1 MNKKEKNRLIFGF
14 IFMAFFNFILIVT
27 SVISGMRKGDMML
40 RFHEKETVTLF
51 SGLFLGFTALTS
63 LFIYFLKKRAGLKSE
78 RYMFWFF
85 SAIGF
90 IFLCL
95 DEYFMAHE
103 GIDDWVGSW
112 FIRSAHHLNFD
123 NFVIAFYGLVA
134 VGVCYYFRR
143 AILSHPVM
151 WPCLGFGV
159 FCLAGTVVFHGF
171 ETTYIAYE
179 VTEESFKIVGVTSFF
194 LAYFQVLL
202 TSLDRLTIVQ
212 AQPTGRQA
220 ALGDNA

>member
-1 MNKKEKNRLIFGF
+1 MNRREKKRLILGF
-14 IFMAFFNFILIVT
+14 AFLVFFNSILIAS
-27 SVISGMRKGDMML
+27 SVASGIGKGDMML
-40 RFHEKETVTLF
+40 RFHEKETVTFF
-51 SGLFLGFTALTS
+51 SALFLGLTAWTS
-63 LFIYFLKKRAGLKSE
+63 LFIYFLKKKAGLKSE
-78 RYMFWFF
+78 RYAFWLL

-112 FIRSAHHLNFD
+112 FMRSAPHLNLD
-123 NFVIAFYGLVA
+123 NLVIAFYGLAA

-159 FCLAGTVVFHGF
+159 FCLAGTVVFHGL
-171 ETTYIAYE
+171 ETRHIAYE
-179 VTEESFKIVGVTSFF
+179 VTEESFKIVGVTSFL

-202 TSLDRLTIVQ
+202 TSLDRLRMVQ
-212 AQPTGRQA
+212 AQPIGSS
-220 ALGDNA
+220 